1 MNNKIIKLIPIGL
14 ATLPLAAFAASA
26 ASDTAA
32 KGLISTVQNI
42 LNALIP
48 LFMVIATV
56 VFLWGVVR
64 YITAAGDEEKV
75 KEARNFIIYGLIG
88 LFVMVSVWGLV
99 GVLVST
105 FGVSG
110 ETIPTGIGGQ

>member
-1 MNNKIIKLIPIGL
+1 MNNKITKLIPLGL
-14 ATLPLAAFAASA
+14 AVLPLAALAAT
-26 ASDTAA
+26 DA
-32 KGLISTVQNI
+32 KSLISVVTGI

-48 LFMVIATV
+48 LFMIIATV
-56 VFLWGVVR
+56 VFLWGVIR

-105 FGVSG
+105 FGVGGSSG
-110 ETIPTGIGGQ
+110 VGTPTIPQ

>member
-1 MNNKIIKLIPIGL
+1 MNSKITRLIPVGL
-14 ATLPLAAFAASA
+14 AILPLAASA
-26 ASDTAA
+26 ATATD
-32 KGLISTVQNI
+32 LITTVQGI

-64 YITAAGDEEKV
+64 YITSAGEDEKV
-75 KEARNFIIYGLIG
+75 KEAKNFIMYGLIG

-105 FGVSG
+105 FGVGGGSG
-110 ETIPTGIGGQ
+110 GIQPPAVPQ